1 MDHLGPASWF
11 DLAAAAAFCL
21 KASRSSG
28 GGMVHVGPG
37 VEPVSGLASGPAK
50 TKEIKIK
57 KKYERIK
64 I

>member
-28 GGMVHVGPG
+28 GGMVHLGPG
-37 VEPVSGLASGPAK
+37 VEPVSGLA
-50 TKEIKIK
+50 
-57 KKYERIK
+57 
-64 I
+64 